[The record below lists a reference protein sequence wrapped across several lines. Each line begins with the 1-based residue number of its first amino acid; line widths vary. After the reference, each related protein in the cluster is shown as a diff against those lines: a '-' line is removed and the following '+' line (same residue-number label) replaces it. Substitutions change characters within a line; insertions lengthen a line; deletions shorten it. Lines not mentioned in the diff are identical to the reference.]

1 MNGDQIVKS
10 SSSYYS
16 EVKYIWLQWYIL
28 LKRTITITWAGADV
42 AVQNTEARNKQLIS
56 KFKRYLLTAQAKQI
70 IAK

>member
-1 MNGDQIVKS
+1 MIAVIHT
-10 SSSYYS
+10 S
-16 EVKYIWLQWYIL
+16 EENNNNYLS
-28 LKRTITITWAGADV
+28 RTDV